1 MTNDTNQLRQNG
13 AGTGKKI
20 LAALGIVLLG
30 CLIYLIIGGI
40 FSGIGVPMWVS
51 GLIAALIIAPLTA
64 GCVMKWDKLYAV
76 YASGNEKET
85 LRLSKSEKSI
95 YGLMSTVLGIPA
107 FFKNLGLTI
116 WNAIKSAFRAI
127 GKEFS
132 DIGTTFAHGDWKTKC
147 S

>member
-1 MTNDTNQLRQNG
+1 MTNDTKQTRRQAAGGG
-13 AGTGKKI
+13 ARI
-20 LAALGIVLLG
+20 LAAAGIVLLG

-64 GCVMKWDKLYAV
+64 GCVLKWDKLYAV

-107 FFKNLGLTI
+107 FFKNLGLTV
-116 WNAIKSAFRAI
+116 WNAIKAA
-127 GKEFS
+127 GKHC
-132 DIGTTFAHGDWKTKC
+132 GRKK
-147 S
+147 